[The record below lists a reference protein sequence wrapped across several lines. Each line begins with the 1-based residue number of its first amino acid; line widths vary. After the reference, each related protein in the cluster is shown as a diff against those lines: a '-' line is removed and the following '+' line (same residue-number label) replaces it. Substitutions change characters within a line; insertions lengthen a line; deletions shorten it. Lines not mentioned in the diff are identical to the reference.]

1 MIVGPKQYV
10 PTLKLKRGEKAA
22 LGRISVGF
30 RSRTTPLLEIVERN
44 PSKTLN
50 KHLKTAFDGLTQNMK
65 GYSRYFLDA
74 REIEADGPSA
84 AAAAF
89 SWAAGAGVTFT
100 PVTGVSRT
108 ADVAAAL
115 AALVHT
121 FRFVLRG
128 ESHGLALRLT
138 RSEFENGD
146 FPAKIESF
154 LSHHAIAAAGVD
166 LIIDLRCGRG
176 HDQRRR
182 RSPYPGLPKR
192 GAQAR

>member
-1 MIVGPKQYV
+1 MESRDTEGNLIVGPKQYV

-115 AALVHT
+115 VHK
-121 FRFVLRG
+121 
-128 ESHGLALRLT
+128 SHGLALRLT